1 LPAKL
6 TRVQLRWPAGG
17 KALRWL
23 QLPAPHVLI
32 RPRSSPGGTGGY
44 FADTS
49 AADENQAL
57 VSVVSQAQATGR
69 YYDN

>member
-1 LPAKL
+1 MPAKV
-6 TRVQLRWPAGG
+6 TRVQLSRNAGG
-17 KALRWL
+17 RALRWL
-23 QLPAPHVLI
+23 QLSASRVLI